1 MTIKK
6 YIPAFF
12 SGFDDEYY
20 EVHSRD
26 ELLNSELCKNWINSG
41 FQICFSKD
49 NDLYGHIMAI
59 SPANNED
66 GAEWYVVSII
76 NNKQDVV
83 LSLIGCLIGI
93 NLLNYI
99 NKIYKLIIMNY
110 EKKYKEA
117 LKWVQKLYP
126 SFEGWVKEDA
136 EHYFPELIED
146 EDERTRKAI
155 LELVRQS
162 SEILGAKNQNNMI
175 AWLEKQ
181 GENKSDFSNI
191 RVWKYIVAMVLTEK
205 DGIGQYLDNPD
216 TERIAKKLQERYGNI
231 EKQDNT
237 SKTSAEWSEDDK
249 QMILSIEQVMNCA
262 SLLNIVPEK
271 IDNIKSWL
279 KSLRP

>member
-1 MTIKK
+1 MDYKEKVI
-6 YIPAFF
+6 AM
-12 SGFDDEYY
+12 
-20 EVHSRD
+20 
-26 ELLNSELCKNWINSG
+26 LNSKELSQEQKE
-41 FQICFSKD
+41 K
-49 NDLYGHIMAI
+49 L
-59 SPANNED
+59 E
-66 GAEWYVVSII
+66 
-76 NNKQDVV
+76 
-83 LSLIGCLIGI
+83 
-93 NLLNYI
+93 
-99 NKIYKLIIMNY
+99 KI
-110 EKKYKEA
+110 
-117 LKWVQKLYP
+117 
-126 SFEGWVKEDA
+126 
-136 EHYFPELIED
+136 FPELAESED
-146 EDERTRKAI
+146 EITRKSLIRFLKSPFVHENITDEKVAPW
-155 LELVRQS
+155 
-162 SEILGAKNQNNMI
+162 I